1 MPVKL
6 EHRAKCKTQPLLEY
20 QAKQMMMR
28 HVADGHGGGG
38 VAADRV
44 VDVEVLPEAVQR
56 QVLPRGC
63 SVDQFQSFKLD
74 WDWYAEKYRSQLRE
88 EHGKEDVFRLNYL
101 VNYELLVSIPA
112 PLEAAIYRARSY
124 TVNTQHY
131 RSARKIGPKSE
142 FGPFGQNGPNFLHWS
157 KKPKNS

>member
-56 QVLPRGC
+56 PRSC
-63 SVDQFQSFKLD
+63 LRL
-74 WDWYAEKYRSQLRE
+74 YR
-88 EHGKEDVFRLNYL
+88 
-101 VNYELLVSIPA
+101 
-112 PLEAAIYRARSY
+112 
-124 TVNTQHY
+124 
-131 RSARKIGPKSE
+131 
-142 FGPFGQNGPNFLHWS
+142 GQGGAVWINFNPS
-157 KKPKNS
+157 N

>member
-38 VAADRV
+38 VATDHV

-56 QVLPRGC
+56 PVLPRGC
-63 SVDQFQSFKLD
+63 SVGQFQSFKLD
-74 WDWYAEKYRSQLRE
+74 WDWYAEKYTSQLRE
-88 EHGKEDVFRLNYL
+88 
-101 VNYELLVSIPA
+101 
-112 PLEAAIYRARSY
+112 
-124 TVNTQHY
+124 
-131 RSARKIGPKSE
+131 
-142 FGPFGQNGPNFLHWS
+142 
-157 KKPKNS
+157 